1 MIWTTVSSRSY
12 FCWLYRASPSLAT
25 KNVIRFRYWPFG
37 DVHVAT
43 CLLCCWKACLLGP
56 VCSLGR
62 ILLAFALLHFVLQD
76 QTCLL
81 LRVFLDFLLL
91 HSPVMNRTFFFMWVL
106 GSLVVFIEL
115 FSFFSV
121 SGQGIDLNY
130 HDIEWFDL
138 ETNRYHSVI
147 FVIAPKYCILDS
159 CWLWGI
165 FLIVGILAYI
175 VGKLHSRDS
184 CSQ

>member
-81 LRVFLDFLLL
+81 LWVFLDFLLL

-106 GSLVVFIEL
+106 GSLVGLHKTDKLQLLQRRWLGHRLGFLWCQIVCLGNEQRSFCYFWGCTQLLHFGL
-115 FSFFSV
+115 F
-121 SGQGIDLNY
+121 Y
-130 HDIEWFDL
+130 
-138 ETNRYHSVI
+138 
-147 FVIAPKYCILDS
+147 
-159 CWLWGI
+159 WLWGLLHF
-165 FLIVGILAYI
+165 FLGVLAHI
-175 VGKLHSRDS
+175 SRYNGHLN
-184 CSQ
+184 